1 MRLFANANFDFI
13 GHRRIAYA
21 ASGAAVAL
29 SILAA
34 LFWQFSRGSWLNY
47 GVDFTG
53 GTIVQV
59 EFREET
65 SVGELREVL
74 GTVAPGAEIT
84 RFGAE
89 NEYLVRAPEFAEGG
103 REIGAAIVETLAER
117 YGENSFSVVR
127 TEAVGP
133 KIGGELQQRALL
145 AILLSFA
152 GILVYLAFRFEWR
165 FGVAAVIA
173 LAHDIVV
180 TMGIISAFR
189 LEVLLPTVAA
199 VLTIVGY
206 SINDKI
212 IVFDRAR
219 ENLKKSGRRED
230 FVTILNRSINET
242 LPRTVLTSATTL
254 VTLLALFTIGS
265 EASRDISLI
274 MFLGILIGTYSSI
287 FIAAPALLM
296 ITERWKPQPKAANK
310 PARSSRSSVAV

>member
-13 GHRRIAYA
+13 GHRRAAYA
-21 ASGAAVAL
+21 ASGAVIAL

-34 LFWQFSRGSWLNY
+34 LFWQFSKGSWLNY

-59 EFREET
+59 EFRQET
-65 SVGELREVL
+65 SVGELRETL
-74 GTVAPGAEIT
+74 GTVVPGAEIT

-89 NEYLVRAPEFAEGG
+89 NEYLVRAPDFAEGG
-103 REIGAAIVETLAER
+103 REVGAVIIETLTGR
-117 YGENSFSVVR
+117 YGADGFTVTR

-152 GILVYLAFRFEWR
+152 GILAYLAIRFEWR

-173 LAHDIVV
+173 LAHDILV
-180 TMGIISAFR
+180 TLGMISAFQM
-189 LEVLLPTVAA
+189 EVLLPTVAA

-219 ENLKKSGRRED
+219 ENLKKTGRRED
-230 FVTILNRSINET
+230 LATILNRSVNET
-242 LPRTVLTSATTL
+242 LPRTVMTSVTTL
-254 VTLLALFTIGS
+254 VTLLALFVLGG
-265 EASRDISLI
+265 EMVRDIALI
-274 MFLGILIGTYSSI
+274 MFVGILVGTYSSI
-287 FIAAPALLM
+287 FIASPALLV
-296 ITERWKPQPKAANK
+296 IAERWKPQQKSSA
-310 PARSSRSSVAV
+310 PARTVRTGAMV

>member
-13 GHRRIAYA
+13 GHRRAAYA
-21 ASGAAVAL
+21 ASGTAIVLA
-29 SILAA
+29 ILAA
-34 LFWQFSRGSWLNY
+34 LFWQFNKGSWLNY

-59 EFREET
+59 EFRQET
-65 SVGELREVL
+65 SVGELRETL
-74 GTVAPGAEIT
+74 GAVVPGAEIT

-89 NEYLVRAPEFAEGG
+89 NEYLVRAPDFTEGG
-103 REIGAAIVETLAER
+103 REVGAVIVETLAER
-117 YGENSFSVVR
+117 YGSDSFTVTR

-133 KIGGELQQRALL
+133 KIGGELQQRALF

-152 GILVYLAFRFEWR
+152 GILLYLAFRFEWR

-173 LAHDIVV
+173 LAHDILV
-180 TMGIISAFR
+180 TLGMISAFQM
-189 LEVLLPTVAA
+189 EVLLPTVAA

-219 ENLKKSGRRED
+219 ENLKKSGRREEYSA
-230 FVTILNRSINET
+230 ILNRSINET
-242 LPRTVLTSATTL
+242 LPRTVMTSVTTL
-254 VTLLALFTIGS
+254 STLLALFMLAGETIR
-265 EASRDISLI
+265 EFALI

-287 FIAAPALLM
+287 YIAPPALLA
-296 ITERWKPQPKAANK
+296 IVERWKPK
-310 PARSSRSSVAV
+310 PAKKATRTTRAGVAV